1 MSGVRKRMRSK
12 PARIASVFAL
22 LLFSLLCAAPSARAQ
37 QIVDMTVAT
46 INSTELITYSDLLW
60 QLALEPD
67 RPLDQIRSDD
77 LQQALERVINQ
88 RLIAQEAANLPTIAP
103 TAAEVDAELNYLV
116 NRFRSRAEFE
126 QRARRVGLT
135 GDRIRE
141 LVRQRVEIEKYVD
154 FRFRAFTVVTQAEVE
169 AYYREVYVPRLRR
182 VSPGRL
188 IPSLQEVFNE
198 LQQELT
204 LARIESDIDRF
215 LEEARA
221 RAEIVILNPV

>member
-1 MSGVRKRMRSK
+1 MRQK
-12 PARIASVFAL
+12 KIRFGAAFAL
-22 LLFSLLCAAPSARAQ
+22 LLFSLYFAAPARAQ
-37 QIVDMTVAT
+37 QVVDMTVAT
-46 INSTELITYSDLLW
+46 VNRTELITYSDLLW

-67 RPLDQIRSDD
+67 RPLDNIRSDD

-103 TAAEVDAELNYLV
+103 TTEEVDAEVNQLV
-116 NRFRSRAEFE
+116 NLFRSRAEFE

-141 LVRQRVEIEKYVD
+141 LVRQRVEIEKYVE
-154 FRFRAFTVVTQAEVE
+154 FRFRAFTIVTPEEVA

-182 VSPGRL
+182 LAPGRL
-188 IPSLQEVFNE
+188 VPTLEEARNE

>member
-1 MSGVRKRMRSK
+1 MRRKKIRFG
-12 PARIASVFAL
+12 AVFAL
-22 LLFSLLCAAPSARAQ
+22 LLFSLYFAAPTHAQ
-37 QIVDMTVAT
+37 QVVDMTVAT
-46 INSTELITYSDLLW
+46 VNRTELITYSDLLW

-103 TAAEVDAELNYLV
+103 TTEEVDAEVNHLV
-116 NRFRSRAEFE
+116 NLFRSRAEFE

-141 LVRQRVEIEKYVD
+141 LVRQRVEIEKYVE
-154 FRFRAFTVVTQAEVE
+154 FRFRAFTVITPEEVT

-182 VSPGRL
+182 LAPGRL
-188 IPSLQEVFNE
+188 VPTLEEARNE

>member
-1 MSGVRKRMRSK
+1 MGAKLMSGGAVR
-12 PARIASVFAL
+12 AL
-22 LLFSLLCAAPSARAQ
+22 LLFSLFAAAPTRAQ
-37 QIVDMTVAT
+37 QVVDMAVAT
-46 INSTELITYSDLLW
+46 VNTTELITYSDLLW

-88 RLIAQEAANLPTIAP
+88 RLIAQEAANLPSIAP
-103 TAAEVDAELNYLV
+103 TAAEVDAEVNYLI

-126 QRARRVGLT
+126 QRARRAGLT
-135 GDRIRE
+135 GERIRE

-154 FRFRAFTVVTQAEVE
+154 FRFRAFTIVTPAEVE
-169 AYYREVYVPRLRR
+169 AYYREVYVPRLQRAT
-182 VSPGRL
+182 PGRL
-188 IPSLQEVFNE
+188 VPTLAEARDE
-198 LQQELT
+198 LQQELI

>member
-1 MSGVRKRMRSK
+1 MRAK
-12 PARIASVFAL
+12 LTRRGAIGAL
-22 LLFSLLCAAPSARAQ
+22 LLFSLCAAAPARAQ
-37 QIVDMTVAT
+37 QVVDMAVAT
-46 INSTELITYSDLLW
+46 VNTTELITYSDLLW

-88 RLIAQEAANLPTIAP
+88 RLIAQEAANLPSIAP
-103 TAAEVDAELNYLV
+103 TAAEVDAEVNFLI

-154 FRFRAFTVVTQAEVE
+154 FRFRAFTIVTPAEVE
-169 AYYREVYVPRLRR
+169 AYYREVYVPRLQRAT
-182 VSPGRL
+182 PGRL
-188 IPSLQEVFNE
+188 VPTLEEARDE